1 MLEIS
6 ATNGND
12 GKRKMRDAYMSA
24 VGENQDPNTVAA
36 RPVMTK
42 KRLQHKEEPTK
53 QLAVKEEIEKSVSSS
68 DEEGDTAQDNKAL
81 GATSSD

>member
-1 MLEIS
+1 MFRYVDVKKLLEVE
-6 ATNGND
+6 
-12 GKRKMRDAYMSA
+12 
-24 VGENQDPNTVAA
+24 VG
-36 RPVMTK
+36 MT
-42 KRLQHKEEPTK
+42 QNEPK